1 MQEEL
6 KDLNKMRFHTLDHSK
21 AFKIKVETT
30 YNNMFD

>member
-6 KDLNKMRFHTLDHSK
+6 EDLIKMRFHTLDHLETH
-21 AFKIKVETT
+21 KIKVETT